1 MKRTF
6 LDLQDGVGDTI
17 QPRTDSLQLGQSLLQ
32 PVSRPLTVSHLD
44 KQCTLKPPDV
54 TVHPIETVTAVLD
67 VLRYLLLD
75 FVQFRDDLIFG
86 VSCWRMNV

>member
-17 QPRTDSLQLGQSLLQ
+17 QPPTDSLQLRQSLLQ
-32 PVSRPLTVSHLD
+32 PVSRSLTVSHLD
-44 KQCTLKPPDV
+44 KQCALKPPDIA
-54 TVHPIETVTAVLD
+54 VHPFETVTAVLN

-75 FVQFRDDLIFG
+75 FVQFGDDLIFG